1 MLCNKKITARGDGNH
16 EKPMDFFWIRYMG
29 INKLGFSHRTIGQQY
44 FGYWMDLFETY
55 KKQYNFETKRGLYQL
70 FQMEEVS
77 SLDVL

>member
-1 MLCNKKITARGDGNH
+1 MFRHKKITARGDVNH
-16 EKPMDFFWIRYMG
+16 EKPIDFLWIWYMG
-29 INKLGFSHRTIGQQY
+29 VNRLGFSHRSVGKQY
-44 FGYWMDLFETY
+44 YGYWIDLFETY